1 MRLNEL
7 KTRGHAL
14 PLRFVCRNAIAGP
27 FVAGEYQKG
36 NEILIAYTGSSQV
49 RVTDLGGKVSH
60 AIHWLTSINFTPPAC
75 DGEQVTRRFSWVAY
89 CIAHIA
95 KQSPA
100 MLSLPDCRH
109 LLCRWGNNAGASHV

>member
-14 PLRFVCRNAIAGP
+14 LLRFVRRNAIARL

-36 NEILIAYTGSSQV
+36 NEILIAYTGSGQV
-49 RVTDLGGKVSH
+49 RATDLGGNVSH
-60 AIHWLTSINFTPPAC
+60 AIDWLTSINFTPPAC

-100 MLSLPDCRH
+100 MLSLPDCSH
-109 LLCRWGNNAGASHV
+109 LLCRWGNNDGASHV